1 MRVQEIAK
9 ILNKAGLRK
18 KSTKRVDFKTV
29 ITGDYEARKFN
40 YNGINCY
47 ILPVNGMKVET
58 IIEIL
63 SKNGLNVENR
73 KGYATVLK

>member
-18 KSTKRVDFKTV
+18 KTTKRVDFKTV
-29 ITGDYEARKFN
+29 VTGDYEAREFN
-40 YNGINCY
+40 YNGVNCY
-47 ILPVNGMKVET
+47 FLPVNGMKVET

-63 SKNGLNVENR
+63 SKNGLKVENR
-73 KGYATVLK
+73 KGYATVLN

>member
-9 ILNKAGLRK
+9 ILNKAGLK
-18 KSTKRVDFKTV
+18 KASTKKVGFQTV
-29 ITGDYEARKFN
+29 RIGDYEVREFN
-40 YNGINCY
+40 YNGVNCY
-47 ILPVNGMKVET
+47 FLPVNGMKVET

-73 KGYATVLK
+73 KGYATVLN

>member
-9 ILNKAGLRK
+9 ILNKAGLK
-18 KSTKRVDFKTV
+18 KASTKKVDFQTV
-29 ITGDYEARKFN
+29 RTGDYEVREFN

-47 ILPVNGMKVET
+47 FLPVNGMKVET

-63 SKNGLNVENR
+63 IGAGLKVENR
-73 KGYATVLK
+73 KGYAAVLK

>member
-9 ILNKAGLRK
+9 ILNKAGLK
-18 KSTKRVDFKTV
+18 KAYTKNVNFQTV
-29 ITGDYEARKFN
+29 RNGDYEVREFN
-40 YNGINCY
+40 YNGVNCY
-47 ILPVNGMKVET
+47 FLPVNGMKVET

-63 SKNGLNVENR
+63 TNSGLKVENR

>member
-1 MRVQEIAK
+1 MKK
-9 ILNKAGLRK
+9 IIKFTL
-18 KSTKRVDFKTV
+18 V
-29 ITGDYEARKFN
+29 IF
-40 YNGINCY
+40 
-47 ILPVNGMKVET
+47 